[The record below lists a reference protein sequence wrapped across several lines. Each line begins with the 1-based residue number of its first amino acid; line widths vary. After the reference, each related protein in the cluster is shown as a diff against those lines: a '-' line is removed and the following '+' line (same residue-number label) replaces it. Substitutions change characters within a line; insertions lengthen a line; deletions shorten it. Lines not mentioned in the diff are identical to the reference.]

1 MQAVPSIVGTSSVVA
16 AAAVGLVFAQPSQ
29 TAQSRSSSPRRK
41 LCSDL
46 DSFRELPV
54 TLSRP
59 ATSIAGS
66 STAASHSFSDSSKFP
81 LSPTSANATRPS
93 RSKPPSTHSTQLT
106 PPKVASRRHSFARQR
121 EGTPSSIS
129 EDARDSASSNGSW
142 MRRLSM
148 RPLSQH
154 GSVRSSVGQDSLSL
168 NFSHASNTPALP
180 PIPSSPPRQLPPNK
194 LVKRTAPAGQPTPS
208 GKLSRR
214 GSRSQIP
221 ALRRPATSHQRSATL
236 QQVQYQGSP
245 HTALPHAQPKYSLD
259 QQSRPATTTTTAQ
272 ARPQLDI
279 PEENLEKRRSWSS
292 FFHLRVVRSSSRSS
306 SSGRGSEASPGP
318 GQLPARTLDARKGSA
333 GMPRAYLVNA
343 SVMSGIDADA
353 GRGGAASTQSPSVAP
368 PAAPPATAAAAGG
381 DLEKSQKAAGAET
394 TLGDSATAEPNQAEQ
409 DAAGKTTRRSIS
421 MHFTST
427 SAWIARTGSLRR
439 QKRGADGKSGGVR
452 NVSAPVVGPVSP
464 IEAQAGVKQDLQRLF
479 APPTL
484 DKRQASSTMDVSAPA
499 PPPASCR
506 TMHTNAI
513 ATRQRNSSS
522 PLPPLPRL
530 SSFNVDLHRA
540 GSSASSTAAPRRH
553 DYQLQASPFPAS
565 LTGGSIL
572 CHSRDVSNERAS
584 TLAGSDLDM
593 RSFMTGDDDD
603 TDFKSDTMYESIRT
617 GGSAR
622 VRNVDTPLE
631 SMFDESP
638 PSTAGNSKTK
648 RLSIQEILGRTW
660 DADTKIMEEDD
671 DENSAT
677 PVRHAGVTHRTPVDF
692 RPAIVDVSGKQRFD
706 YDDSAPA
713 LSLATRDFGRLS
725 LDDDDDFDWA
735 RDDENALCNHL
746 SPPNSSINSRGSLRL
761 ALASI
766 SGNGSPRSAA
776 TGTPSERPRSN
787 VFDWTEPICPERM
800 DADGPSPRPKTVHG
814 KQELDSRNGRASNR
828 KGPTAT
834 HVRSQS
840 VPVVPDPPETTT
852 TKSNPAKFRTW
863 ASGPKNVSEDWEED
877 FEFDE
882 EPITLAEGDAAGNRF
897 SMIVP
902 ASIQATQP
910 TVKAHSGQ
918 IRELSLLV
926 NGLKRLCRHGR
937 DLDLLNESAELW
949 KEAEDIIKL
958 ASPDEDEAAASGD
971 AESANFDLPVVSER
985 YTDEGFDA
993 ASLNYSEESFEVSEQ
1008 PGMSKT
1014 AVVRERQVARRRSV
1028 FPPEDDIFG
1037 GWPSPEEHAK
1047 PATPQTPNRTRQ
1059 TDTPDSAV
1067 IASVIEAM
1075 QQQQQQQQQQRR
1087 SSSAPVKG
1095 FPPKTHADSK
1105 LFFDTNSL
1113 QELVKQANVLFH
1125 VLSDIVRKA
1134 ELITQSPAMTPKR
1147 ERHLRRDG
1155 SPAFTRVFTDPTTAP
1170 PSPPKRL
1177 LKSSHSN
1184 SSVISGRP
1192 SAESR
1197 ASTSGLGP
1205 RLHMMTV
1212 S

>member
-29 TAQSRSSSPRRK
+29 TTQSRSSSPRRK
-41 LCSDL
+41 LGSDL

-66 STAASHSFSDSSKFP
+66 STPAIHTLSDPSRLP
-81 LSPTSANATRPS
+81 LSPTSGNATRPS
-93 RSKPPSTHSTQLT
+93 RGKPPSTHSTQLT
-106 PPKVASRRHSFARQR
+106 PPKVANRRHSFARQR
-121 EGTPSSIS
+121 EGPSSSIG
-129 EDARDSASSNGSW
+129 EDVRDSVSSNGSW

-154 GSVRSSVGQDSLSL
+154 GSIRSSVGPDSSSVT
-168 NFSHASNTPALP
+168 FSHGSSASVLP
-180 PIPSSPPRQLPPNK
+180 PIPSTPPRQLPPNK
-194 LVKRTAPAGQPTPS
+194 LVKRTTPAGQPTPS

-221 ALRRPATSHQRSATL
+221 SLRRPATSHQRSATL
-236 QQVQYQGSP
+236 QQVQHQGSP
-245 HTALPHAQPKYSLD
+245 HLVLPPSQPKYSLD
-259 QQSRPATTTTTAQ
+259 QQSRPTTTQ
-272 ARPQLDI
+272 ARPRLDI
-279 PEENLEKRRSWSS
+279 PEEGLEKRRSWSS

-306 SSGRGSEASPGP
+306 SGRGGEGSPGP

-343 SVMSGIDADA
+343 SVMSGIDSDA
-353 GRGGAASTQSPSVAP
+353 GRGGAAGAASTRAPSVAP

-381 DLEKSQKAAGAET
+381 LEQRQHAEA
-394 TLGDSATAEPNQAEQ
+394 TLGDSPTAEPDEAEQ
-409 DAAGKTTRRSIS
+409 DAASKRARRSIS
-421 MHFTST
+421 MHFSSPT
-427 SAWIARTGSLRR
+427 AWISRNGSIRR

-452 NVSAPVVGPVSP
+452 NVSAPAVGAALP
-464 IEAQAGVKQDLQRLF
+464 IGAQAGVKQDLQRLF

-484 DKRQASSTMDVSAPA
+484 DKRQASSTMDVSAA
-499 PPPASCR
+499 PPPAASR
-506 TMHTNAI
+506 TISTT

-522 PLPPLPRL
+522 PLPPLSRL
-530 SSFNVDLHRA
+530 SSFNVDLYRA

-565 LTGGSIL
+565 RPGGSIP

-593 RSFMTGDDDD
+593 RSFVSGDDDD

-617 GGSAR
+617 GGSVR

-638 PSTAGNSKTK
+638 PSTAGNGKAK

-660 DADTKIMEEDD
+660 DADSKIMEED
-671 DENSAT
+671 ENAAT
-677 PVRHAGVTHRTPVDF
+677 PVRHPGVSQRAPVDF
-692 RPAIVDVSGKQRFD
+692 RPTIVDVSGKRGFE
-706 YDDSAPA
+706 YENSAPA
-713 LSLATRDFGRLS
+713 LALATRDFGRLS

-746 SPPNSSINSRGSLRL
+746 SPPSSSVNSRGASPSLRL

-766 SGNGSPRSAA
+766 SGNGSPCSA
-776 TGTPSERPRSN
+776 TNDSTSERPRSN
-787 VFDWTEPICPERM
+787 VFDWTEPICHERV
-800 DADGPSPRPKTVHG
+800 DVDGPSPRPKTVHG
-814 KQELDSRNGRASNR
+814 KQEVDARNGRASNR
-828 KGPTAT
+828 KGPIAT

-840 VPVVPDPPETTT
+840 VPVVPDPPEAI

-882 EPITLAEGDAAGNRF
+882 EPVALAEGNSVGSRF

-937 DLDLLNESAELW
+937 DLDLLNESAGLW
-949 KEAEDIIKL
+949 QEAEDIIRL
-958 ASPDEDEAAASGD
+958 ASPDEDEGAGKGD
-971 AESANFDLPVVSER
+971 SESVDFDLPVVHER

-993 ASLNYSEESFEVSEQ
+993 ASLNYSEESFDVPE
-1008 PGMSKT
+1008 PGMSKM

-1037 GWPSPEEHAK
+1037 GWPSPEDHAK

-1075 QQQQQQQQQQRR
+1075 QQQQQQQQRR

-1095 FPPKTHADSK
+1095 FPPKSHSDSK

-1134 ELITQSPAMTPKR
+1134 ELITQSPAITPKR

-1192 SAESR
+1192 PAESR
-1197 ASTSGLGP
+1197 TSTSGLGP

>member
-29 TAQSRSSSPRRK
+29 TTQSRSSSPRRK
-41 LCSDL
+41 LGSDL
-46 DSFRELPV
+46 DSFRDLPV

-66 STAASHSFSDSSKFP
+66 ATPATHTHSEPSRLA
-81 LSPTSANATRPS
+81 LSPTSGNATRPS

-106 PPKVASRRHSFARQR
+106 PPKVTSRRHSFARQR
-121 EGTPSSIS
+121 EGLSPSIS
-129 EDARDSASSNGSW
+129 EDVRDSVSSNGSW

-154 GSVRSSVGQDSLSL
+154 GSIRSSVGPDSSSV
-168 NFSHASNTPALP
+168 NYSHASSLSVLP
-180 PIPSSPPRQLPPNK
+180 PIPSTPPRQLPPNK
-194 LVKRTAPAGQPTPS
+194 LVKRSTPAGQPTPS

-221 ALRRPATSHQRSATL
+221 SLRRPATSHQRSATL

-245 HTALPHAQPKYSLD
+245 QIALSPAQPKYSLD
-259 QQSRPATTTTTAQ
+259 QQSRPTTTQ
-272 ARPQLDI
+272 RARPQLDI
-279 PEENLEKRRSWSS
+279 PEEGLEKRRSWSS

-306 SSGRGSEASPGP
+306 SGRGGEGSEGSFPGSPGP
-318 GQLPARTLDARKGSA
+318 GQLPTRTLDARKGSA

-343 SVMSGIDADA
+343 SVMSGIDSDA
-353 GRGGAASTQSPSVAP
+353 GCPGGAASTRSPWVAP

-381 DLEKSQKAAGAET
+381 LEQRQHQDAET
-394 TLGDSATAEPNQAEQ
+394 TLGDCPTAEPDKAEQ
-409 DAAGKTTRRSIS
+409 DAASKRARRSIS
-421 MHFTST
+421 MHFSSPT
-427 SAWIARTGSLRR
+427 AWISRNGSIRR
-439 QKRGADGKSGGVR
+439 QKRGADGKSGGLR
-452 NVSAPVVGPVSP
+452 NVSAPAVGAALP
-464 IEAQAGVKQDLQRLF
+464 IEAQAGVKQDLQHLF

-484 DKRQASSTMDVSAPA
+484 DKRQASSTMDVSPA
-499 PPPASCR
+499 HPPAACR
-506 TMHTNAI
+506 TINTSVNTT

-522 PLPPLPRL
+522 PLPPLSRL
-530 SSFNVDLHRA
+530 SSFHVDLYRA
-540 GSSASSTAAPRRH
+540 GSSASSAAVPRRH

-565 LTGGSIL
+565 TPGGPIP
-572 CHSRDVSNERAS
+572 CHSRDVSNERAP

-593 RSFMTGDDDD
+593 RSFVSGDDDD

-617 GGSAR
+617 GGSVR

-638 PSTAGNSKTK
+638 PSTAGNTKAK
-648 RLSIQEILGRTW
+648 RLSIQEMLGRTW
-660 DADTKIMEEDD
+660 DPDSKIMEED
-671 DENSAT
+671 ENAAT
-677 PVRHAGVTHRTPVDF
+677 PVRHPGVSQRAPVDF
-692 RPAIVDVSGKQRFD
+692 HPTIVDVSGRRE
-706 YDDSAPA
+706 YEYENSAPP

-725 LDDDDDFDWA
+725 LDEDDDFDWA
-735 RDDENALCNHL
+735 RDDENALSNHL
-746 SPPNSSINSRGSLRL
+746 SPPSSSINSGGASPSLRL

-766 SGNGSPRSAA
+766 SGNGSPRSA
-776 TGTPSERPRSN
+776 TNDSTSERPRST
-787 VFDWTEPICPERM
+787 VFDWTEPICQERV
-800 DADGPSPRPKTVHG
+800 DVDGPSPRPKTVNG
-814 KQELDSRNGRASNR
+814 KPEAEGRNGRVANR

-840 VPVVPDPPETTT
+840 VPTVPDPPETVV
-852 TKSNPAKFRTW
+852 KSNPAKFRTW

-882 EPITLAEGDAAGNRF
+882 EPVALVEGNAVGSRF

-937 DLDLLNESAELW
+937 DLNLLNESAELW
-949 KEAEDIIKL
+949 QEAEDIIRL
-958 ASPDEDEAAASGD
+958 ASPDEDEGTGRGD
-971 AESANFDLPVVSER
+971 SESVDFDLPVVNER

-993 ASLNYSEESFEVSEQ
+993 ASLNYSEESFDVPE
-1008 PGMSKT
+1008 PGMSRM

-1037 GWPSPEEHAK
+1037 SWPSPEDHPN

-1075 QQQQQQQQQQRR
+1075 QQQHQQQQRR

-1095 FPPKTHADSK
+1095 FPPKTHSDSK

-1134 ELITQSPAMTPKR
+1134 EFITQSPAITPKR

-1197 ASTSGLGP
+1197 TSTSGLGP